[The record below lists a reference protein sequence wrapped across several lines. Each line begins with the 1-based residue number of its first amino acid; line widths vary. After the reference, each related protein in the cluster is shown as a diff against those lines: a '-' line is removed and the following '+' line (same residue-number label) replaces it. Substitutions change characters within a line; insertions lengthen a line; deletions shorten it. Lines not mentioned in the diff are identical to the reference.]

1 MDATE
6 GEGWFYEGTGIYRHV
21 WLTKTAPVR
30 VAQWGT
36 FVESR
41 VQGTAA
47 ELSIS
52 TEVENDGEQE
62 KLCSVISRVLD
73 PEGKTIGTTQSERQN
88 IPPGGSFTFPSHTS
102 VRDPQLWSLER
113 PNLYRLITEALVE
126 NAAIDQTETTF
137 GIRTIRL
144 DPDRGFFLNGKP
156 VKIKGT
162 CNHQDHAGVGPALP
176 DRLQYYRIERL
187 QEMGCNGYRT
197 SHNPP
202 TPELLDACDRLG
214 MLVLDETR
222 MMSSTPE
229 GLSQLDRMMRR
240 DGNHPSIVMWSLGNE
255 EWFVQ
260 GDSRGARMVADMKR
274 LARKLDPT
282 RPVTLAMNGGWGK
295 GTSAVVDVQGFNYA
309 GGHNRGADMAKNI
322 DEFHAQFPKQPT
334 VGTETGSDASTR
346 GIYKNDPEKGYV
358 SAYGVSFPG
367 YTVST
372 ENWWKIYDEREF
384 LAGGFDWT
392 GLRLSRRAVALQM
405 AVHQFALWSDGY
417 LRISKGQLFLPSGVV
432 GNKARAASFSALE
445 LGREGGAG
453 HRGVVP
459 HESRPCGAAPER
471 CQPRGKKSEP
481 QFARGVD
488 CEVRAGRAGSTRL
501 EKWEVVLTEKRET
514 IGALAKL
521 VLRADRTQIAADG
534 EDVSVLT
541 VEIADAKG
549 LPQNNIY
556 HMNCF
561 VRCWTCE
568 RVQH

>member
-1 MDATE
+1 
-6 GEGWFYEGTGIYRHV
+6 
-21 WLTKTAPVR
+21 
-30 VAQWGT
+30 
-36 FVESR
+36 
-41 VQGTAA
+41 
-47 ELSIS
+47 
-52 TEVENDGEQE
+52 
-62 KLCSVISRVLD
+62 
-73 PEGKTIGTTQSERQN
+73 
-88 IPPGGSFTFPSHTS
+88 

-162 CNHQDHAGVGPALP
+162 CNHQDHAGVGAALP

-295 GTSAVVDVQGFNYA
+295 GASAVVDVQGFNYA

-392 GLRLSRRAVALQM
+392 GFDYRGEPSPYKWPCISSHFGAMDTCGFPKDNYFYHQPWWGTKPVLHLFPHWNWEGKEGQDIAVWCHTNLDRAELLLNGASLGAKKVSRNSHVEWTVKYAP
-405 AVHQFALWSDGY
+405 G
-417 LRISKGQLFLPSGVV
+417 G
-432 GNKARAASFSALE
+432 LE
-445 LGREGGAG
+445 
-453 HRGVVP
+453 
-459 HESRPCGAAPER
+459 
-471 CQPRGKKSEP
+471 
-481 QFARGVD
+481 ARGSKNGKS
-488 CEVRAGRAGSTRL
+488 C
-501 EKWEVVLTEKRET
+501 
-514 IGALAKL
+514 
-521 VLRADRTQIAADG
+521 
-534 EDVSVLT
+534 
-541 VEIADAKG
+541 
-549 LPQNNIY
+549 
-556 HMNCF
+556 
-561 VRCWTCE
+561 
-568 RVQH
+568 